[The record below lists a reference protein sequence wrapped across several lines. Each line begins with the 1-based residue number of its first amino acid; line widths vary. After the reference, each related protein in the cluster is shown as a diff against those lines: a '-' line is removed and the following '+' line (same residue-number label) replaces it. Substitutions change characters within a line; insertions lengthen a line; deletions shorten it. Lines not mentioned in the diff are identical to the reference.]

1 MELVEERA
9 KKEQTKWMG
18 LEKTFQTISI
28 LARLKGNGFCGPCF
42 IIAPLSALSNW
53 LSEIER
59 FVPSLDA
66 IIYFGDKK

>member
-1 MELVEERA
+1 
-9 KKEQTKWMG
+9 MG
-18 LEKTFQTISI
+18 LEKTIQTISI
-28 LARLKGNGFCGPCF
+28 LARLNGNRLRGPCF
-42 IIAPLSALSNW
+42 IIAPLSTLSNW